1 MTLICIKN
9 HRQAPGAA
17 APGACL
23 AGADESGGPMLLD
36 PPRNGLLYSEI
47 VFDRRAYAPL
57 KDQESPQS
65 FFRSVTPTPARIRA
79 ATPTT
84 DALTTE
90 AQPDFFSS
98 PAPVVVADAT
108 SDWLLLAAG

>member
-1 MTLICIKN
+1 MVSKTTGKPPAQL
-9 HRQAPGAA
+9 RRGL
-17 APGACL
+17 AC
-23 AGADESGGPMLLD
+23 GSGWADESGGPMLLD

-57 KDQESPQS
+57 KDQSPQS

-90 AQPDFFSS
+90 AQPDSFSS

-108 SDWLLLAAG
+108 SDWLLLSAD